1 MGGTDVL
8 RAEFDRELREVA
20 TAREWLRTHLPDLP
34 PDVSRD
40 AQLVLSELVTNAIEH
55 GTGDPVVVSADRRP
69 DAVVLTVESVGPAPS
84 VGAVDS
90 WRVAEAHEV
99 TGRGL
104 GIVRAVADSVDVMKT
119 ADRLVVTARLD
130 V

>member
-8 RAEFDRELREVA
+8 RVELAPELEEVAAARELVRI
-20 TAREWLRTHLPDLP
+20 HLPDVP
-34 PDVSRD
+34 SDVSAD

-55 GTGDPVVVSADRRP
+55 GRSGPVVVAIDRREG
-69 DAVVLTVESVGPAPS
+69 DVVVTVESVGAAPR
-84 VGAVDS
+84 VGPPDE

-104 GIVRAVADSVDVMKT
+104 GIVRAVADSVDVVKS
-119 ADRLVVTARLD
+119 ADRLVVTARIT